1 LLKLV
6 RFLKPYKQE
15 CILGPMFKLF
25 EALLELILP
34 TIMALIINNGVIA
47 NDTDYIIK
55 MGELMICMAILGFLS
70 ATVCQYMA
78 SKASQGVGTDLR
90 NSLVEHILGLSHS
103 EIDEFGTSSLINR
116 ITNDINQ
123 LQLAVAMLIRLVVR
137 APFILFGAI
146 VMAVILDFKLSLIL
160 IATTP
165 FFAAILYFFINK
177 TSPMYKIYQSKLDK
191 LSLRISE
198 SLGGA
203 RVIRAFDTVPIEEK
217 KFKEDNNE
225 LTYYAIAVGRVSAL
239 LNPLTSLV
247 INISII
253 VLLLL
258 GAININEGRMS
269 PGTIIAF
276 INYVTQVLLAL
287 IIVSN
292 LIIIFTKAQASANR
306 INEIFETNSSI
317 KDSCSKLISKKD
329 HVDEIINFKNVTFS
343 YNKSQEMALSDIN
356 IKINKGDTIGIIGG
370 TGSGKTTFIN
380 LIGRFYD
387 ATTGEVL
394 IEGTKI
400 QNYPLKELRNKISM
414 VPQNLELFTG
424 TIKENLLWGNE
435 EATSE
440 EIIKAAKI
448 AQAHEFINELEN
460 GYDTEIT
467 RGGKNFS
474 GGQRQRLTIARALV
488 RKPEILILDDSSSAL
503 DFATD
508 AKLRKAIKENSK
520 NMTVIIVS
528 QRVSSIKEADKI
540 IVFDDGMIVG
550 FGTNQELLNS
560 CEIYRE
566 ICTSQITKEEA
577 LK

>member
-1 LLKLV
+1 MFKLV
-6 RFLKPYKQE
+6 RYLKPYKKE

-34 TIMALIINNGVIA
+34 TIMALIINNGIVA
-47 NDTDYIIK
+47 KDTDYIIK
-55 MGELMICMAILGFLS
+55 MGWVMIIMAILGYLS

-78 SKASQGVGTDLR
+78 SNASQGFGTDLR

-116 ITNDINQ
+116 ITNDVNQ

-146 VMAVILDFKLSLIL
+146 LMAVILDFKLSLIL
-160 IATTP
+160 IGTTP
-165 FFAAILYFFINK
+165 FFAIILYLFIKK

-203 RVIRAFDTVPIEEK
+203 RVIRAFATVPIEEK

-225 LTYYAIAVGRVSAL
+225 LTLNAIAASRASAL

-253 VLLLL
+253 ILLWI
-258 GAININEGRMS
+258 GAIHINEGSLS

-276 INYVTQVLLAL
+276 VNYVTQVLLAL

-292 LIIIFTKAQASANR
+292 LIVLFTKAQASANR
-306 INEIFETNSSI
+306 VNEILETNPSI
-317 KDSCSKLISKKD
+317 KDPSSTLLAENFEGS
-329 HVDEIINFKNVTFS
+329 EIIRFNKVSFS
-343 YNKSQEMALSDIN
+343 YNKSEEMALSDIN
-356 IKINKGDTIGIIGG
+356 LTINKGETIGIIGG
-370 TGSGKTTFIN
+370 TGSGKSTFIN

-394 IEGTKI
+394 IEGAKV
-400 QNYPLKELRNKISM
+400 QNYPIKELRNKISM
-414 VPQNLELFTG
+414 VPQSLELFTG

-435 EATSE
+435 EASDE

-448 AQAHEFINELEN
+448 AQAHEFISELEN
-460 GYDTEIT
+460 GYDTRVT
-467 RGGKNFS
+467 SNGKNFS
-474 GGQRQRLTIARALV
+474 GGQRQRLTIARAIV
-488 RKPEILILDDSSSAL
+488 RNPEILILDDSSSAL
-503 DFATD
+503 DFTTD
-508 AKLRKAIKENSK
+508 AALRKAIKDNFK
-520 NMTVIIVS
+520 NKTFIIVS
-528 QRVSSIKEADKI
+528 QRASAIKEADRI

-550 FGTNQELLNS
+550 FDTHKKLLNN
-560 CEIYRE
+560 CEIYRQ
-566 ICTSQITKEEA
+566 ICSSQISEEEMS
-577 LK
+577 K